1 MQSGCLCRR
10 RTCRGC
16 LPVCRVRPCVRHRP
30 LLLAQSLYAALVGER
45 LDEGLRTA
53 RLKGRVAAF
62 GAGIPTACPDPLF
75 LGRPRPGARGC
86 SLGGRIGGYVGF
98 GRRIGG
104 ARSGCSRLLL
114 SLQRLRGASYS
125 LHRAALHSG
134 SCDYI
139 PYYKRLVRV
148 GRDSVAAPVARRY
161 YAYRLFEGASSTSSM
176 PCPARLSMRRRRAVC
191 SPRPGAAGTATGVP
205 SRASP
210 AGAASSLGC
219 SRTRR
224 CVWPT

>member
-1 MQSGCLCRR
+1 M
-10 RTCRGC
+10 
-16 LPVCRVRPCVRHRP
+16 
-30 LLLAQSLYAALVGER
+30 VGER

-75 LGRPRPGARGC
+75 SDVPAPAPEDAASEAGAADTLA
-86 SLGGRIGGYVGF
+86 SD
-98 GRRIGG
+98 
-104 ARSGCSRLLL
+104 AASAAHAADAP
-114 SLQRLRGASYS
+114 ASYY
-125 LHRAALHSG
+125 LYSG
-134 SCDYI
+134 SGELHIPFIARLFIPGLADYI

-161 YAYRLFEGASSTSSM
+161 YAYRLFGGRVLHIQHALPREAFDAAATRRLLSE
-176 PCPARLSMRRRRAVC
+176 ARRSWDSHRSAESGLSRR
-191 SPRPGAAGTATGVP
+191 
-205 SRASP
+205 
-210 AGAASSLGC
+210 AASSLGC